1 MCGDQTSKSQLILF
15 ILKSNQIC
23 ELLQCRYTSMFLS
36 ICWKLTV
43 VLLYSKLTYTYRL
56 KRLQGLNVNFT
67 CIMYLTYVQAQLNY
81 ACTIKQ
87 QLTTPLPI
95 FLKTTTEIKQKWNQ
109 FLKLFSC
116 ISLYHIFN
124 VHCWLNFYP
133 IKLCKCCCT
142 QNV

>member
-1 MCGDQTSKSQLILF
+1 MYWYQSHDLDRKWLIQYHKHNTTFTTPLSVYFYKVCGDQTSKSQPILF

-67 CIMYLTYVQAQLNY
+67 CIMYLTYVHAQLNY
-81 ACTIKQ
+81 ACKIW
-87 QLTTPLPI
+87 LNNNLHPLY
-95 FLKTTTEIKQKWNQ
+95 
-109 FLKLFSC
+109 LFS
-116 ISLYHIFN
+116 
-124 VHCWLNFYP
+124 
-133 IKLCKCCCT
+133 
-142 QNV
+142 